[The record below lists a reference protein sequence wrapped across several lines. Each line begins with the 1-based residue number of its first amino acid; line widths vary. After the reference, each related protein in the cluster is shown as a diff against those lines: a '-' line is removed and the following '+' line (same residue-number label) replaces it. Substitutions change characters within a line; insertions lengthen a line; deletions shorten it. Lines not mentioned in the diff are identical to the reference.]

1 MVKLRVPS
9 DVVEATLHYV
19 EKKRFPA
26 DVPKIHKVFHI
37 ISKDTE
43 ISDLFSDFTFDTT
56 KSYPHCQTIRFALD
70 RLQKSNLLAC
80 INPRLDEFE
89 ITDKLGK
96 ANRDVEELFDEPEKQ
111 LLKKAAGLFEKEIA

>member
-1 MVKLRVPS
+1 MVKMRVPS

-26 DVPKIHKVFHI
+26 DVPKIHKVFHL
-37 ISKDTE
+37 ISQDPE
-43 ISDLFSDFTFDTT
+43 VSLLFSDFTFDTK
-56 KSYPHCQTIRFALD
+56 KSYPYCQTIRYALD

-80 INPRLDEFE
+80 INPGLDEFE

-96 ANRDVEELFDEPEKQ
+96 SNLDVEVLFDELEIP
-111 LLKKAAGLFEKEIA
+111 LLKRAAEMFEKEIA

>member
-1 MVKLRVPS
+1 MMKLRVPS

-19 EKKRFPA
+19 AKKRFPA
-26 DVPKIHKVFHI
+26 DVPNIHKVFHL

-43 ISDLFSDFTFDTT
+43 ISNLFSDFTFDTT

-80 INPRLDEFE
+80 INPGLDEFE

-111 LLKKAAGLFEKEIA
+111 LLKKAAVLFEKEIA